1 MGGLANGIPSKAENF
16 RPSWEVLIYPL
27 ILPNEVVTTGPSSWQ
42 QQTETKTV
50 ITSSFANIF
59 NNYTSRKYLLCNL
72 SQR

>member
-42 QQTETKTV
+42 QQT
-50 ITSSFANIF
+50 
-59 NNYTSRKYLLCNL
+59 RRHC
-72 SQR
+72 